1 MSPPATGPDRGSLHV
16 DLSGVSSVRVQEEV
30 RERLARWGGIPVR
43 ERVGAWEAPS
53 WVHHPGPGVAA
64 NPALLMADFSRIAER
79 VTPASLAA
87 WRTAA
92 RRRPIR
98 VVGLVDSERDAPQ
111 LVQVPRV
118 MHAMHGRLSL
128 VPEPRYS
135 IFGVR
140 RPGNTLDVDD
150 LLFLLAPEALL
161 EARFLGHPNRILL
174 RFGDDLTVAIRPEAL
189 GLGARLGQLLLDSAT
204 PSPDGRSLHITEV
217 SLTGG
222 PTREHQGVA
231 LDSKTVRR
239 IAEDTAAEGP
249 VLDVMATPES
259 LPDED
264 PVPFGVRLKTART
277 GAGLTQKEL
286 GSRSG
291 MDQSVISNLER
302 GIHEPRLATIK
313 RLAEGL
319 GLSSAVLLT
328 GSGAGKTDPP
338 ERTTHDLVEASGAD
352 GLEATEEPPK
362 EAVPKEAVPEEAV
375 PEEAAPERVERDP
388 GQPTRTRRR
397 PLERAISDLELP
409 PPLGDRPRRR

>member
-1 MSPPATGPDRGSLHV
+1 MPPPATHGPDRGSLHV
-16 DLSGVSSVRVQEEV
+16 DLSGVSSARVQEEV
-30 RERLARWGGIPVR
+30 RERLGRWGGIPVR

-92 RRRPIR
+92 RRRPLR
-98 VVGLVDSERDAPQ
+98 VVGLVDSERDAAQ

-174 RFGDDLTVAIRPEAL
+174 RFGDDLTAAIPPEAL
-189 GLGARLGQLLLDSAT
+189 GLGSRLGQLLLDSAT

-231 LDSKTVRR
+231 LDSGTLRK
-239 IAEDTAAEGP
+239 IAEDTAADGSA
-249 VLDVMATPES
+249 LDVMAFPES
-259 LPDED
+259 PPDED
-264 PVPFGVRLKTART
+264 PVPFGVRLKAART

-302 GIHEPRLATIK
+302 GVHEPRLTTIE

-319 GLSSAVLLT
+319 ELSTAVLLT
-328 GSGAGKTDPP
+328 GSGAVKADTA
-338 ERTTHDLVEASGAD
+338 ERTTPNLVEAV
-352 GLEATEEPPK
+352 EASAP
-362 EAVPKEAVPEEAV
+362 EAVEEVPEET
-375 PEEAAPERVERDP
+375 EEAAPESVESDP
-388 GQPTRTRRR
+388 GQPTETRRR
-397 PLERAISDLELP
+397 PLERPITDLELP
-409 PPLGDRPRRR
+409 PPLGDRPRR